1 MIKNRVGETNI
12 ANNGQV
18 MTIIEYRNCNDIDI
32 EFEDGTVVKNKN
44 YGNFKLGNIKNPNCV
59 ISVISYNE
67 LFCFEQLKKTVW
79 IYKNGKRR
87 IKTYRFRRKGIR
99 FI

>member
-59 ISVISYNE
+59 ISGISYNE
-67 LFCFEQLKKTVW
+67 LFCFEQLKQFGFIKM
-79 IYKNGKRR
+79 GKGELK
-87 IKTYRFRRKGIR
+87 IILS
-99 FI
+99 